1 MKRIIS
7 IVILLCLFVA
17 VLGGCGTDNASL
29 NGENGKTPY
38 ELAVEA
44 GFSGTEEQWV
54 ASLQG
59 KNPSEHPYI
68 GENGNWWVGS
78 TDTGIYAT
86 GKDYVANELKTP
98 ALEDCNILILGDSL
112 IGKESGSTGIAAIIA
127 EITGA
132 TVYNGAITG
141 STVGANSNAEMA
153 AFSLTAIAEA
163 LATNSFS
170 DQDAALSAIASTDK
184 YPNLEKNLQT
194 LKSVNLAEIDY
205 VILSYGLDDY
215 DNATPISSGSASFKA
230 SIRSGIEALYEAAD
244 LKIYISSP
252 TFRHYTYSLG
262 EVSGSSDNR
271 KNSANHT
278 LESYVDALVELA
290 EEYNI
295 SSIDNYHFLGIN
307 DLNID
312 YYYEYPFYDVPN
324 KVGRTLLARHIAAK
338 ITRV

>member
-7 IVILLCLFVA
+7 AVILLCLIAA
-17 VLGGCGTDNASL
+17 VLGGCGSSDR

-38 ELAVEA
+38 ELAVEY
-44 GFSGTEEQWV
+44 GFSGTEEEWL
-54 ASLQG
+54 ASLKG
-59 KNPSEHPYI
+59 KSPDAPPYI

-78 TDTGIYAT
+78 RDTGLSAAGKNYAE
-86 GKDYVANELKTP
+86 GNLKTP
-98 ALEDCNILILGDSL
+98 ALKDCNILILGDGL
-112 IGKESGSTGIAAIIA
+112 IGKETGGSTVASVIA

-141 STVGANSNAEMA
+141 STVGSNSNAEMT
-153 AFSLTAIAEA
+153 AFSLTAITEA

-215 DNATPISSGSASFKA
+215 DNATPISSGSASFKSYVRQA
-230 SIRSGIEALYEAAD
+230 IETLYEAAD
-244 LKIYISSP
+244 LKIYLSTP
-252 TFRHYTYSLG
+252 TFRHYTDELG
-262 EVSGSSDNR
+262 EFVGSSDMC
-271 KNSANHT
+271 KNASNHT
-278 LESYVDALVELA
+278 LENYANAIVELA
-290 EEYNI
+290 KEYNI
-295 SSIDNYHFLGIN
+295 PSIDNYNFLGIN

-324 KVGRTLLARHIAAK
+324 KIGRTLLARHIAAK
-338 ITRV
+338 ITRA